1 MISGQVSDSR
11 LASLGA
17 RVIADSHRDLRKRF
31 EGITARARTRFE
43 ARDWQGVAEDALER
57 LHLYS
62 PTARQTAAEVGKIL
76 GDRLSDKRV
85 WASMKAAYSG
95 FAMERQDF
103 ELAETFFNSIT
114 RRVFST
120 VGVDPK
126 IEFVE
131 TDFRT
136 PPTESL
142 RDVSTVFRKT
152 GSLADLVEEILS
164 FPAFI
169 GGFNDLPSD
178 AADVSRR
185 IESELGVDEE
195 VSSIEVADSVFY
207 RSKGAY
213 LVGRVLT
220 DRRFLP
226 MALALVHDPD
236 GIEVDAVLLT
246 ENDLSILF
254 SFAHSYF
261 HVESERPYDLIRF
274 VNELVPRKRA
284 SELYISVGHARHG
297 KTELFRELRAHLAE
311 SDDVFVEPPG
321 KEGLVM
327 SVFTLPGF
335 EMVFKV
341 IKDRF
346 PPQKTMTPSQV
357 MEKYRLVFH
366 HDRAG
371 RLVDSQSYEHLQ
383 IKADRFDPE
392 LLDALLDE
400 CSRSVTL
407 LGDHVDIALAY
418 VQRRVA
424 PLDVY
429 LRQVTPERAR
439 QAVVEYGDAIKD
451 LAVTG
456 IFAGDLL
463 IKNFGVTRNDRVV
476 FYDYDEL
483 TEIVNCHF
491 REIPE
496 PASIEDAMAETP
508 WFPLGPDDVFPAEFA
523 SFLGLNGGLRDVFI
537 GAHED
542 VFDAAW
548 WNETQRRFLSG
559 EIASVYPYR
568 QDLRLRPAT
577 TIS

>member
-1 MISGQVSDSR
+1 MSDSR

-17 RVIADSHRDLRKRF
+17 RAIADSYRDLRKRF
-31 EGITARARTRFE
+31 DSITSRARGRFE
-43 ARDWQGVAEDALER
+43 TRDWSGVAADALER

-62 PTARQTAAEVGKIL
+62 PTARTTASQVDEIL
-76 GDRLSDKRV
+76 GDRVHDKTI
-85 WASMKAAYSG
+85 WASMKAAYST

-114 RRVFST
+114 RRTFST
-120 VGVDPK
+120 IGVDPK

-131 TDFRT
+131 TDFRI
-136 PPTESL
+136 PPTPAL
-142 RDVSTVFRKT
+142 GRVTRVYPKD
-152 GSLADLVEEILS
+152 GSLTDLIVKVLS
-164 FPAFI
+164 SV
-169 GGFNDLPSD
+169 GFDSPFLDMRANAVRVAGRIHGEVGPGQR
-178 AADVSRR
+178 VSA
-185 IESELGVDEE
+185 
-195 VSSIEVADSVFY
+195 IEVASEVFY

-220 DRRFLP
+220 EGEP
-226 MALALVHDPD
+226 VPIALSLSHEPG
-236 GIEVDAVLLT
+236 GILVDAALLS

-261 HVESERPYDLIRF
+261 HVDAARPHDLIRF
-274 VNELVPRKRA
+274 INELVPRKRP
-284 SELYISVGHARHG
+284 SELYISIGHARHG
-297 KTELFRELRAHLAE
+297 KTELFRELRVHLDE

-321 KEGLVM
+321 KKGLVM

-346 PPQKTMTPSQV
+346 PPQKTMTPTQV

-371 RLVDSQSYEHLQ
+371 RLVDSQSYEHLEV
-383 IKADRFDPE
+383 KADRFEPG
-392 LLDALLDE
+392 LLQSLLTE
-400 CSRSVTL
+400 CSRSVRRV
-407 LGDHVDIALAY
+407 GDHIDIALAY
-418 VQRRVA
+418 VQRRVV

-429 LRQVTPERAR
+429 LKDVGADRAR
-439 QAVVEYGDAIKD
+439 QTVIEYGDAIKD

-483 TEIVNCHF
+483 TEITKCRF
-491 REIPE
+491 REMPE
-496 PASIEDAMAETP
+496 PDSVDDAMSETP
-508 WFPLGPDDVFPAEFA
+508 WFPLGPDDIFPSELV
-523 SFLGLNGGLRDVFI
+523 SFLGLQDDLKRAFIDSHVDLFDPRWWRDAQEAI
-537 GAHED
+537 RA
-542 VFDAAW
+542 
-548 WNETQRRFLSG
+548 G
-559 EIASVYPYR
+559 EIVSVYPYR
-568 QDLRLRPAT
+568 PELRLRPQ
-577 TIS
+577 

>member
-1 MISGQVSDSR
+1 MTARQVSDSR

-17 RVIADSHRDLRKRF
+17 RAIADAYRDLRKRF
-31 EGITARARTRFE
+31 DGITSRAQGRFE
-43 ARDWQGVAEDALER
+43 SCDWQGVADDALER

-62 PTARQTAAEVGKIL
+62 PTARQTATEVVKIL
-76 GDRLSDKRV
+76 GTRTSEKRI

-114 RRVFST
+114 RRVFAT
-120 VGVDPK
+120 IGVDPE

-142 RDVSTVFRKT
+142 EDVSVVHPKT
-152 GSLADLVEEILS
+152 GSLDDLVEKVLCSQPFVERYTDLLS
-164 FPAFI
+164 DSA
-169 GGFNDLPSD
+169 SV
-178 AADVSRR
+178 AQR
-185 IESELGVDEE
+185 IRSELEDGEG
-195 VSSIEVADSVFY
+195 VSSIEVAEAVFY

-226 MALALVHDPD
+226 MALSLGHEQE
-236 GIEVDAVLLT
+236 GIAVDAVLLSET
-246 ENDLSILF
+246 DLSILF

-261 HVESERPYDLIRF
+261 HVEAERPYDLIKF
-274 VNELVPRKRA
+274 VNQLVPRKRP
-284 SELYISVGHARHG
+284 SELYISIGHARHG
-297 KTELFRELRAHLAE
+297 KTELFRELRAHLE
-311 SDDVFVEPPG
+311 QTDDVFIEPPG
-321 KEGLVM
+321 KKGLVM
-327 SVFTLPGF
+327 SVLTLPGF

-346 PPQKTMTPSQV
+346 PPQKKMTPTQV

-371 RLVDSQSYEHLQ
+371 RLVDSQSYEHLEV
-383 IKADRFDPE
+383 KADRFEP
-392 LLDALLDE
+392 ALLESLLRE

-407 LGDHVDIALAY
+407 VGDRVDIALVY
-418 VQRRVA
+418 VQRRVI

-429 LRQVTPERAR
+429 LREASAEQAR
-439 QAVVEYGDAIKD
+439 EAVMEYGDAIKD
-451 LAVTG
+451 LAITG

-463 IKNFGVTRNDRVV
+463 IKNFGVTRHDRVV

-483 TEIVNCHF
+483 TEIVNCNF
-491 REIPE
+491 RELPE
-496 PASIEDAMAETP
+496 SQSIDDEMAETP
-508 WFPLGPDDVFPAEFA
+508 WFPLGPDDVFPSEFA
-523 SFLGLNGGLRDVFI
+523 SFLGLGGELRNTFVD
-537 GAHED
+537 AHAQLFE
-542 VFDAAW
+542 ASW
-548 WNETQRRFLSG
+548 WKEAQERIVSG

-568 QDLRLRPAT
+568 QDLRLRPGT
-577 TIS
+577 PIS

>member
-1 MISGQVSDSR
+1 MATGQVTDSR

-17 RVIADSHRDLRKRF
+17 RAIADSYRDLRKRF
-31 EGITARARTRFE
+31 DSITSRAQGRFE

-62 PTARQTAAEVGKIL
+62 PTARKTASEVEKLL
-76 GDRLSDKRV
+76 GSRSLEKAI
-85 WASMKAAYSG
+85 WAAMKAAYSA

-114 RRVFST
+114 RRTFAT
-120 VGVDPK
+120 VGVDPR

-136 PPTESL
+136 PPTASL
-142 RDVSTVFRKT
+142 RDISIVHRNRGDLAGLVRDVLEFPGFRAPFED
-152 GSLADLVEEILS
+152 LHADAEGV
-164 FPAFI
+164 
-169 GGFNDLPSD
+169 
-178 AADVSRR
+178 AAR
-185 IESELGVDEE
+185 ISSELGDGEE
-195 VSSIEVADSVFY
+195 VSSIEVATEVFY

-226 MALALVHDPD
+226 MALSLAHEQR
-236 GIEVDAVLLT
+236 GIGVDAVVLA

-261 HVESERPYDLIRF
+261 HVEAERPYDLIQF
-274 VNELVPRKRA
+274 INELVPRKRP
-284 SELYISVGHARHG
+284 SELYISIGHARHG
-297 KTELFRELRAHLAE
+297 KTELFRELRSHLEE

-321 KEGLVM
+321 KKGLVM

-341 IKDRF
+341 IKDQF
-346 PPQKTMTPSQV
+346 PPQKSLTPTQV

-371 RLVDSQSYEHLQ
+371 RLVDSQSYEHLEV
-383 IKADRFDPE
+383 KANRFEPG
-392 LLDALLDE
+392 LLDSLLTE
-400 CSRSVTL
+400 CSRSVRRV
-407 LGDHVDIALAY
+407 GDRIDIALAY
-418 VQRRVA
+418 VQRRVV

-429 LRQVTPERAR
+429 LRRVGPERAR

-463 IKNFGVTRNDRVV
+463 IKNFGVTRNERVV

-483 TEIVNCHF
+483 TEIGKCNF
-491 REIPE
+491 RELPE
-496 PASIEDAMAETP
+496 PSSIDDAMSDTP
-508 WFPLGPDDVFPAEFA
+508 WFPLGPDDVFPAEFG
-523 SFLGLNGGLRDVFI
+523 SFLGLSRELKETFTDTHGDLF
-537 GAHED
+537 EPSWWK
-542 VFDAAW
+542 DA
-548 WNETQRRFLSG
+548 QRRVAAS

-568 QDLRLRPAT
+568 RELRLARGGQ
-577 TIS
+577 

>member
-1 MISGQVSDSR
+1 MTGGQATDSR

-17 RVIADSHRDLRKRF
+17 REIADAYRDLRKRF
-31 EGITARARTRFE
+31 DSITSRAQGRFE
-43 ARDWQGVAEDALER
+43 ARDWKGVADDAMER

-62 PTARQTAAEVGKIL
+62 PTARETAARVARIL
-76 GDRLSDKRV
+76 GDRGRDKTIWV
-85 WASMKAAYSG
+85 AMKAAYSA

-114 RRVFST
+114 RQTFAT
-120 VGVDPK
+120 VGVDPR

-136 PPTESL
+136 PPTESI
-142 RDVSTVFRKT
+142 RDVSRVYRKT
-152 GSLADLVEEILS
+152 DNLASLVEEVLVGVGFEAPFAHLS
-164 FPAFI
+164 
-169 GGFNDLPSD
+169 
-178 AADVSRR
+178 ADSALVASRIR
-185 IESELGVDEE
+185 SELGHDEA
-195 VSSIEVADSVFY
+195 VSSIEVASDVFY

-220 DRRFLP
+220 DRGFHP
-226 MALALVHDPD
+226 LALSLAHEAD
-236 GIEVDAVLLT
+236 GIGVDAVLLA

-274 VNELVPRKRA
+274 INELVPRKRP
-284 SELYISVGHARHG
+284 SELYISIGHARHG
-297 KTELFRELRAHLAE
+297 KTELFRELRSHLERSEEA
-311 SDDVFVEPPG
+311 FVEAPG
-321 KEGLVM
+321 KKGLVM

-346 PPQKTMTPSQV
+346 PLQKKMTPTQV

-371 RLVDSQSYEHLQ
+371 RLVDSQSFEHLE
-383 IKADRFDPE
+383 IDAHRFDPG
-392 LLDALLDE
+392 LLDSLLTD
-400 CSRSVTL
+400 CSRSVRRVGGRL
-407 LGDHVDIALAY
+407 DIKLVY
-418 VQRRVA
+418 VQRRVV

-429 LRQVTPERAR
+429 LQQVGPERAR
-439 QAVVEYGDAIKD
+439 QAVVEYGEAVKD

-463 IKNFGVTRNDRVV
+463 LKNFGVTRNDRVV

-483 TEIVNCHF
+483 TEIANCRF
-491 REIPE
+491 REMPE
-496 PASIEDAMAETP
+496 ASSIEEAMSLTP
-508 WFPLGPDDVFPAEFA
+508 WFPLGPDDVFPSEF
-523 SFLGLNGGLRDVFI
+523 STFLGLDGDLRDCFVSV
-537 GAHED
+537 HSD
-542 VFDAAW
+542 LFDPAW
-548 WNETQRRFLSG
+548 WRETQTRVSSG
-559 EIASVYPYR
+559 EITSVYPYR
-568 QDLRLRPAT
+568 QGLRLRPGRA
-577 TIS
+577 IS

>member
-1 MISGQVSDSR
+1 MTAAQVSDSR
-11 LASLGA
+11 RASVGA
-17 RVIADSHRDLRKRF
+17 RTIADAYRDLRKRF
-31 EGITARARTRFE
+31 DAITSRAQRRFE
-43 ARDWQGVAEDALER
+43 SQDWQGVADDALER

-62 PTARQTAAEVGKIL
+62 PTARQTAEEVVKIL
-76 GDRLSDKRV
+76 GDRSSDKRL
-85 WASMKAAYSG
+85 WASMKAAYSS

-114 RRVFST
+114 RRVFAT
-120 VGVDPK
+120 VGVDPE

-136 PPTESL
+136 PPTEGL
-142 RDVSTVFRKT
+142 RDVCVVFPN
-152 GSLADLVEEILS
+152 ADGLYELVAEVLEDQPFVDQFADARADADGVAGRIDSHLEI
-164 FPAFI
+164 
-169 GGFNDLPSD
+169 GE
-178 AADVSRR
+178 R
-185 IESELGVDEE
+185 
-195 VSSIEVADSVFY
+195 VSSIEVAAPVFY

-226 MALALVHDPD
+226 MALSLSHEHD
-236 GIEVDAVLLT
+236 GISVDAVLLT

-261 HVESERPYDLIRF
+261 HVEAERPYDLIRF

-297 KTELFRELRAHLAE
+297 KTELFRELRAHLE
-311 SDDVFVEPPG
+311 QSDDVFVEPPG
-321 KEGLVM
+321 KKGLVM

-346 PPQKTMTPSQV
+346 PPQKKLTPSQV

-371 RLVDSQSYEHLQ
+371 RLIDSQYYEHLEV
-383 IKADRFDPE
+383 KADRFDPV
-392 LLDALLDE
+392 LLDSLLHE
-400 CSRSVTL
+400 CSRTVQL
-407 LGDHVDIALAY
+407 VDDHVAIALVYA
-418 VQRRVA
+418 QRRVT

-429 LRQVTPERAR
+429 LREVSLERAR
-439 QAVVEYGDAIKD
+439 QAVVEYGDAIRD

-483 TEIVNCHF
+483 TELANCHF
-491 REIPE
+491 RELPE
-496 PASIEDAMAETP
+496 PASIEDAIAETP
-508 WFPLGPDDVFPAEFA
+508 WFPLGPDDVFPSEFA
-523 SFLGLNGGLRDVFI
+523 SFLGLTGELREAFV
-537 GAHED
+537 GAHGDLFES
-542 VFDAAW
+542 FW
-548 WNETQRRFLSG
+548 WTETQRRVLSG

-568 QDLRLRPAT
+568 QELRLNPDT
-577 TIS
+577 PIT

>member
-1 MISGQVSDSR
+1 MTAGHVTDSR

-17 RVIADSHRDLRKRF
+17 RAIADAYRELRKRF
-31 EGITARARTRFE
+31 DSITARAQARFE
-43 ARDWQGVAEDALER
+43 TRDWQGVADDALER

-62 PTARQTAAEVGKIL
+62 PTARATAAEVESLL
-76 GDRLSDKRV
+76 GRRALDKGI
-85 WASMKAAYSG
+85 WAAMKAAYSG

-114 RRVFST
+114 RRTFVT
-120 VGVDPK
+120 VGVDPR

-142 RDVSTVFRKT
+142 RDVSHVYPLRGTLAELVRGLLGSPGFRAPYAH
-152 GSLADLVEEILS
+152 LD
-164 FPAFI
+164 
-169 GGFNDLPSD
+169 SD
-178 AADVSRR
+178 SEDVAQR
-185 IESELGVDEE
+185 IASELGDSEL
-195 VSSIEVADSVFY
+195 VSSIELAAEVFY

-220 DRRFLP
+220 DRRTLP
-226 MALALVHDPD
+226 MALSLSHDPE
-236 GIEVDAVLLT
+236 GIKVDAVVLA

-261 HVESERPYDLIRF
+261 HVGSERPYDLIRF
-274 VNELVPRKRA
+274 INELVPRKRP
-284 SELYISVGHARHG
+284 SELYISIGHARHG
-297 KTELFRELRAHLAE
+297 KTELFRELRAHLEE

-341 IKDRF
+341 IKDNF
-346 PPQKTMTPSQV
+346 PPQKSLTPTQV

-371 RLVDSQSYEHLQ
+371 RLVDSQSYEHLEVR
-383 IKADRFDPE
+383 ANRFHPE
-392 LLDALLDE
+392 LLDSLLAE
-400 CSRSVTL
+400 CSRSVRRV
-407 LGDHVDIALAY
+407 GDRIDIALAY
-418 VQRRVA
+418 VQRRVE

-429 LRQVTPERAR
+429 LQEVDPERAR
-439 QAVVEYGDAIKD
+439 QAVADYGDAIKD
-451 LAVTG
+451 LAITG
-456 IFAGDLL
+456 IFPGDLL
-463 IKNFGVTRNDRVV
+463 IKNFGVTRHGRVV

-483 TEIVNCHF
+483 TEIGKCKF
-491 REIPE
+491 RKLPE
-496 PASIEDAMAETP
+496 PPTIDEAMSDTP
-508 WFPLGPDDVFPAEFA
+508 WFPLGPDDVFPDEFP
-523 SFLGLNGGLRDVFI
+523 SFLGLSGELEETFLENHSDL
-537 GAHED
+537 
-542 VFDAAW
+542 FDASW
-548 WNETQRRFLSG
+548 WQEVQRRVGSG

-568 QDLRLRPAT
+568 RDLRLSPEAE
-577 TIS
+577 

>member
-1 MISGQVSDSR
+1 MTAGQASDSR

-17 RVIADSHRDLRKRF
+17 RAIADAYRDLRKRF
-31 EGITARARTRFE
+31 DGITSRAQTRFE
-43 ARDWQGVAEDALER
+43 LLDWQGVAEDALER
-57 LHLYS
+57 LHVYS
-62 PTARQTAAEVGKIL
+62 PTARQTAAEVEKIL
-76 GDRLSDKRV
+76 GNRSADKRV

-114 RRVFST
+114 RRVFAT
-120 VGVDPK
+120 VGVDPE

-142 RDVSTVFRKT
+142 RDVSNVYRKT
-152 GSLADLVEEILS
+152 DSLADLLEKVLS
-164 FPAFI
+164 APSFTELFDDP
-169 GGFNDLPSD
+169 GFD
-178 AADVSRR
+178 AVSVADR
-185 IESELGVDEE
+185 IESELDEGEE

-220 DRRFLP
+220 NRRFLP
-226 MALALVHDPD
+226 MALSLAHDPD
-236 GIEVDAVLLT
+236 GIAVDAVLLT

-261 HVESERPYDLIRF
+261 HVEAERPYDLIRF
-274 VNELVPRKRA
+274 VNEMVPRKRA
-284 SELYISVGHARHG
+284 SELYISIGHARHG
-297 KTELFRELRAHLAE
+297 KTELFRELRAHLEE
-311 SDDVFVEPPG
+311 SDDIFVEPPG
-321 KEGLVM
+321 KPGLVM

-371 RLVDSQSYEHLQ
+371 RLVDSQSYEHLEV
-383 IKADRFDPE
+383 KADRFDP
-392 LLDALLDE
+392 ALLDSLLRE
-400 CSRSVTL
+400 CSRTVKPV
-407 LGDHVDIALAY
+407 GDYIDIALAY
-418 VQRRVA
+418 VQRRVI

-429 LRQVTPERAR
+429 LREVTTERAQ

-496 PASIEDAMAETP
+496 SPSIEDAMAETP

-523 SFLGLNGGLRDVFI
+523 SFLGLGGELRDVFV
-537 GAHED
+537 GAHADLFE
-542 VFDAAW
+542 ASW

-568 QDLRLRPAT
+568 QDLRLRPHT
-577 TIS
+577 PIS